1 MKKYTLTLFLA
12 SIAIIALQSFM
23 LGDNGLGKRRDG
35 TEPGHT
41 GSPGDSLKNCTI
53 CHGGTTTNVNGW
65 IVSDIPAE
73 GFEPGEKYAIK
84 ATNTYLGHT
93 RFGFQVSP
101 QDIKGNLLGTLVATD
116 TVATQLVGNGKYIT
130 YRTGGVDGQ
139 DSRSWDFEWIAPA
152 DTINEVVFYGAFN
165 SNHDGHKESDETF
178 LTQMKVFKKGFTGLN
193 DQQVFTQISI
203 FPNPVSDILNIHF
216 ESKQQ
221 GITKIMLHP
230 MNGAEVISLWNS
242 HTSSNTFSQSFDL
255 TKMAKGNYI
264 VSVTHNQHTR
274 TEKIIVK

>member
-1 MKKYTLTLFLA
+1 MKKYTITLFLA
-12 SIAIIALQSFM
+12 SIAIITLQSFM

-65 IVSDIPAE
+65 IVSDIPSA
-73 GFEPGEKYAIK
+73 GYEPGKKYAIK

-101 QDIKGNLLGTLVATD
+101 QDIKGNLLGTLIATD

-178 LTQMKVFKKGFTGLN
+178 LTQLKVFKQGFTGLSN
-193 DQQVFTQISI
+193 EQFLTQLAVY
-203 FPNPVSDILNIHF
+203 PNPTADLLNVSF
-216 ESKQQ
+216 VSKNA
-221 GITKIMLHP
+221 GLTKIVLHP
-230 MNGAEVISLWNS
+230 INGAEAIQLWNEQTVAGSFEHTFKVS
-242 HTSSNTFSQSFDL
+242 HI
-255 TKMAKGNYI
+255 AKGNYI
-264 VSVTHNQHTR
+264 LSVTHNNTTR
-274 TEKIIVK
+274 TEKLVVH

>member
-1 MKKYTLTLFLA
+1 MKKYTITLFLA

-23 LGDNGLGKRRDG
+23 PGENGLGKRRDG

-65 IVSDIPAE
+65 ITSDIPTE
-73 GFEPGEKYAIK
+73 GYEPGEKYAIK

-101 QDIKGNLLGTLVATD
+101 QDIKGNLLGTLIATD

-178 LTQMKVFKKGFTGLN
+178 LTQLKVFKKGFTGLN
-193 DQQVFTQISI
+193 DQLTFTQISVY
-203 FPNPVSDILNIHF
+203 PNPVSDRVYVSFI
-216 ESKQQ
+216 SKQP
-221 GITKIMLHP
+221 GLTKVVLHP
-230 MNGAEVISLWNS
+230 VNGAEAIQLFSEQTTTNQFGQNFDV
-242 HTSSNTFSQSFDL
+242 SNI
-255 TKMAKGNYI
+255 AKGNYI
-264 VSVTHNQHTR
+264 LSVTHNNTTR
-274 TEKIIVK
+274 TQKLIIQ